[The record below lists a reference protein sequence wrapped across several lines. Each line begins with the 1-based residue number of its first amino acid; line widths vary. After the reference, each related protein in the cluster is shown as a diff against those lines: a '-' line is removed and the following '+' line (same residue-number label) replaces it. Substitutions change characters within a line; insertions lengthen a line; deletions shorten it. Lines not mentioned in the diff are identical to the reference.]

1 MKFKSL
7 IKAIVLLLVGAVL
20 GVVAFLV
27 FAVTQADPEKY
38 GLTEADFEAPQ
49 HTDLDPADVV
59 KPLAHN
65 AVSTSD
71 LTTTPTTESRSPNIV
86 VILADDLGY
95 GDLDVYGSRAIET
108 PQMDRLAREGL
119 RFTHAYSSA
128 PICSP
133 SRAGLLTGRYPL
145 RSGVMTAMQ
154 MAGDSPIRKATYQ
167 AGIVFAQLAAVDMPG
182 GRNAVLGLPP
192 SEITIPEALDLA
204 GYTSMAVGKW
214 HLGDFTVRSEFH
226 PFNHGFDEFVGF
238 NGSNDDFPIAF
249 WRGEEEVL
257 ENVGADQEKYTGLF
271 TDEAVAFI
279 ERQAGNPFFLY
290 LSHKDPHLPFFPSEA
305 FAGKSEGGPYGDAVS
320 ELDAS
325 VGRVIETLEANGLA
339 ENTLVLLTSDNGPW
353 FDGSTADLRGRKGQ
367 SYEGGF
373 RVPLIAWWP
382 GRIEPGGES
391 SAPVMNIDFLPT
403 FLTLAGLA
411 PPDDRAIDGRDL
423 SPLLFARADDE
434 MNSTAE
440 AVPGNAAATDE
451 TTLGNR
457 TSNSAMDP
465 FADRT
470 LFFFHDYDVE
480 AVRRGDWKY
489 YDTVSHYTWP
499 VPLDDPG
506 TFGGKLAGAR
516 DYIPEGG
523 GEPIPTLGTWPNL
536 YHLGRDPGEA
546 YNVVE
551 KHPDVA
557 ERLGRELNAWRET
570 FYANPRGWK

>member
-1 MKFKSL
+1 MKFKSFF
-7 IKAIVLLLVGAVL
+7 KAALLLIVGAVL

-27 FAVTQADPEKY
+27 FAVSQADPEKY
-38 GLTEADFEAPQ
+38 GLTESDFEAPQ
-49 HTDLDPADVV
+49 RTGLNPADAV
-59 KPLAHN
+59 KPLAQN
-65 AVSTSD
+65 VASASD
-71 LTTTPTTESRSPNIV
+71 ATTTPTTDSRAPNIV

-95 GDLDVYGSRAIET
+95 GDLGVYGSRAIET
-108 PQMDRLAREGL
+108 PHMDRLAREGL
-119 RFTHAYSSA
+119 RFSHAYSSA

-145 RSGVMTAMQ
+145 RSGIMTAMQ
-154 MAGDSPIRKATYQ
+154 MAGDSPMRKATYQ
-167 AGIVFAQLAAVDMPG
+167 AGIVFAQLASVDMPG

-192 SEITIPEALDLA
+192 SEITIPEALGVAD
-204 GYTSMAVGKW
+204 YTSMAIGKW
-214 HLGDFTVRSEFH
+214 HLGDFTVWSEFH

-257 ENVGADQEKYTGLF
+257 EDVGADQEKYTGLF
-271 TDEAVAFI
+271 TDEAVGFI
-279 ERQAGNPFFLY
+279 EREKDNPFFLY
-290 LSHKDPHLPFFPSEA
+290 LSHKDPHLPFFPSEE
-305 FAGKSEGGPYGDAVS
+305 FAGKSEGGPYGDAVA
-320 ELDAS
+320 EFDAS
-325 VGRVIETLEANGLA
+325 VGRVIDTLEANGLA
-339 ENTLVLLTSDNGPW
+339 DNTLVLLTSDNGPW
-353 FDGSTADLRGRKGQ
+353 FEGSTADLRGRKGQ

-382 GRIEPGGES
+382 GRIEAGRTS

-403 FLTLAGLA
+403 FLSLAGLA
-411 PPDDRAIDGRDL
+411 PPDDRTIDGRDL
-423 SPLLFARADDE
+423 SPLLFGGSND
-434 MNSTAE
+434 ST
-440 AVPGNAAATDE
+440 V
-451 TTLGNR
+451 
-457 TSNSAMDP
+457 SNT
-465 FADRT
+465 FADRP

-480 AVRRGDWKY
+480 ALRRGDWKY

-523 GEPIPTLGTWPNL
+523 GDPIPTLGTWPNL

-551 KHPDVA
+551 KHPEVA
-557 ERLGRELNAWRET
+557 DRLGRELIAWREA
-570 FYANPRGWK
+570 FYVNPRGWK